1 MFAWLVGPKR
11 EIRNLTLDLD
21 VNISETVGESDFFLP
36 DRILFCDFL
45 YSTVWFYR
53 SPSRWP
59 KYSILRWFSQVYEEF
74 DRYAGLEIA

>member
-1 MFAWLVGPKR
+1 MIPLMFAWLVGPKR

-45 YSTVWFYR
+45 FPTGR
-53 SPSRWP
+53 SFWQNQA
-59 KYSILRWFSQVYEEF
+59 LF
-74 DRYAGLEIA
+74 A